1 MRSPAET
8 AVFLAQIAKRIGG
21 LLDSIGANHDGL
33 ATAAPLD
40 GVERLLIERYL
51 DRRAARFPAATK
63 NRCSPGAGL
72 AAGPPAAPLCVGP
85 DGDRISRGTLQY
97 RVLRAFRRAGIDSDP
112 RPRRTRT
119 CAAPHAPVAPHRHA
133 GNLRPAPSRID
144 KVEAQLLG
152 HCDGTLVR
160 RLALRLVE
168 HRRLLTVEINEL
180 TAEITVRVRTLAP
193 SLLAIVGC
201 VL

>member
-8 AVFLAQIAKRIGG
+8 AVFLAQIAERIGG

-51 DRRAARFPAATK
+51 DRRAARFPVATK
-63 NRCSPGAGL
+63 NRPPAGDWPPGRRRLRCSWGRMETGS
-72 AAGPPAAPLCVGP
+72 PAAPCNTGCCAP
-85 DGDRISRGTLQY
+85 FAAPASTPTRARGALEH
-97 RVLRAFRRAGIDSDP
+97 VLRHT
-112 RPRRTRT
+112 RPLRRTGTPGISGRL
-119 CAAPHAPVAPHRHA
+119 PVELTRF
-133 GNLRPAPSRID
+133 
-144 KVEAQLLG
+144 EAQLLG

-168 HRRLLTVEINEL
+168 HLRLLTVEINEL
-180 TAEITVRVRTLAP
+180 TAEITVRVRTHWLRR
-193 SLLAIVGC
+193 C
-201 VL
+201 